1 MLFERYV
8 GIDYS
13 GARAPDDR
21 LPGLQVFAA
30 ARSGPPRKCLPPSEQ
45 PRNWTRRQVA
55 EYCRAAVAQKGPVII
70 GIDHG
75 LSFPASYMVRHGLGD
90 WDGFLADFIRHWPTT
105 GEGVWVDAVR
115 AGNARGGTTDELRL
129 CERWTAGAKSVFQF
143 DVQGS
148 VAKSTHAGLPWVAWL
163 RAEPAVAARL
173 HCWPFDGFAVPPGKA
188 VIAEVFPSVLRR
200 RHAREGRTVDEHDAW
215 SVARWLQETDRHG
228 SLARYLEPPLT
239 AAERRL
245 AALEGWI
252 LGIC

>member
-1 MLFERYV
+1 MLFGRYI

-21 LPGLQVFAA
+21 LPGLQVFEAG
-30 ARSGPPRKCLPPSEQ
+30 RSGLPRKCLPPGERA
-45 PRNWTRRQVA
+45 RNWTRRQVA
-55 EYCRAAVAQKGPVII
+55 EYCRAALTRETPVVI

-75 LSFPASYMVRHGLGD
+75 FSFPASYMTRHDLSD
-90 WDGFLADFIRHWPTT
+90 WDAFLADFVRYWQTA
-105 GEGVWVDAVR
+105 GEGVWVDSVR
-115 AGNARGGTTDELRL
+115 GGNARSGTTDELRL

-148 VAKSTHAGLPWVAWL
+148 VAKSTHAGLPWLAWL
-163 RAEPAVAARL
+163 RDQPAVAARL
-173 HCWPFDGFAVPPGKA
+173 HCWPFDGLVVPPGRS

-200 RHAREGRTVDEHDAW
+200 RYPRESRTLDEHDAW
-215 SVARWLQETDRHG
+215 CVARWLQQTDRQG
-228 SLARYLEPPLT
+228 SLTRYLEPPLT
-239 AAERRL
+239 AAERRV